1 MYFITIYDYKEDNE
15 WIFMKDIA
23 SIEEA
28 KKLKD
33 ALEISFKMV
42 DVQERTSVHIR
53 EKGWYVH

>member
-15 WIFMKDIA
+15 WIFMKDVA

-28 KKLKD
+28 KKLKN
-33 ALEISFKMV
+33 ALEIGFKMV

-53 EKGWYVH
+53 KKGWYVH